1 MLTRTFVSPLSV
13 SPLTRSSFANP
24 STSYTNSNSPF
35 DAACGGVIG
44 TQFVGNG
51 ATFLFNGT
59 SLTATLMA
67 AQDSSQKVQLMI
79 DGIVVQQT
87 STQDLT
93 LPAADFSTCSPV
105 TLQSELLS
113 DSTTHNATI
122 TNLDTTGGW
131 MFFHSFSFTPL
142 PIIISVTSTVT
153 TIVPSGASAID
164 FSTSLPS
171 TTPSNTNPPSIVT
184 SSSTKSSASATSTTA
199 VATAASK
206 PSTGPIIGG
215 VIAALIIILLVGLW
229 FWRHRRQQRLND
241 TTEYGGTVDRR
252 TSPGDHI
259 FKEGLPATIAR
270 PASFGRRRSTDARY
284 IDLEAIPKL
293 AATRMHPISRELQQ
307 QPPIPSVPIWDA
319 AVVEQPSRR
328 PSAPASLVNHTNPHP
343 SPGLSGINQDRLDL
357 VERLVN
363 RNVPREDIAA
373 IIRTMAAAELGGS
386 KPSPDQRR
394 SQAALR
400 RHDIHIPELEM
411 MIRQGREQLQE
422 APPMYDFKDN
432 RLV

>member
-1 MLTRTFVSPLSV
+1 MPVSIFFCFPSIILAILSV
-13 SPLTRSSFANP
+13 CLSIAAQVTIGIQDPQLIYQSWGIPVVNVD
-24 STSYTNSNSPF
+24 SYTNSNSPF

-122 TNLDTTGGW
+122 TNLDTTGG
-131 MFFHSFSFTPL
+131 
-142 PIIISVTSTVT
+142 
-153 TIVPSGASAID
+153 ASAID

-215 VIAALIIILLVGLW
+215 VIAALVIILLVGLW
-229 FWRHRRQQRLND
+229 FWRRRRQQRLND

-357 VERLVN
+357 VERLVS